1 MGWGSLGPA
10 FLVGIGAGILLGRVR
25 SEHTP
30 ILLAASVPLVA
41 LVVCLIL
48 RALPR
53 RRRLD
58 LEPLPATRWDEAA
71 APKLGEMLLR
81 YGLVS
86 EADLEKAL
94 ERQRQCGKRLGQVLV
109 EMELMTDAQVAQVL
123 EEQLSRRE
131 NRLLWGR
138 GEALVR

>member
-1 MGWGSLGPA
+1 MTWGSLGPA
-10 FLVGIGAGILLGRVR
+10 FLVGIGAGMLLARVR

-30 ILLAASVPLVA
+30 FLLAACVPLVI
-41 LVVCLIL
+41 LVAFCIL

-53 RRRLD
+53 RRTLD
-58 LEPLPATRWDEAA
+58 LEPPPAPRWDPSA

-81 YGLVS
+81 YGLIS
-86 EADLEKAL
+86 EENLEKAL
-94 ERQRQCGKRLGQVLV
+94 ERQKQSGKRLGQVVV
-109 EMELMTDAQVAQVL
+109 EMELMTHAQVAQVL

>member
-25 SEHTP
+25 PEHAP
-30 ILLAASVPLVA
+30 ILFAASVPLVA
-41 LVVCLIL
+41 LVAFCIL

-58 LEPLPATRWDEAA
+58 LEPLPAGRWDAAA
-71 APKLGEMLLR
+71 APKLGEMMKR
-81 YGLVS
+81 YGLIS

-94 ERQRQCGKRLGQVLV
+94 ERQKQSGKRLGQVLV